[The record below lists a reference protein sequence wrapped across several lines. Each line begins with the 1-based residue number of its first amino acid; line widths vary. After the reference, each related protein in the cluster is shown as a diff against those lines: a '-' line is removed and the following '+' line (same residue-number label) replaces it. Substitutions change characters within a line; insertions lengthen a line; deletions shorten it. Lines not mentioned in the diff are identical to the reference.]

1 MTGTFLGIN
10 LKYLLSVLIMFGLSI
25 CGIYY
30 ALTIKVKGKIINVFF
45 FCGAIS
51 TFLSGIK
58 TLTTHTGVFAQYL
71 PIIEP
76 TYWVFASI
84 TIILIFFLL

>member
-1 MTGTFLGIN
+1 MTGTFFGMN
-10 LKYLLSVLIMFGLSI
+10 LKYLLSVLIMFGLSV

-30 ALTIKVKGKIINVFF
+30 ALTLKGKGKIINIFF

-58 TLTTHTGVFAQYL
+58 TLATHTGIFAQYL

-76 TYWVFASI
+76 MYWILACI